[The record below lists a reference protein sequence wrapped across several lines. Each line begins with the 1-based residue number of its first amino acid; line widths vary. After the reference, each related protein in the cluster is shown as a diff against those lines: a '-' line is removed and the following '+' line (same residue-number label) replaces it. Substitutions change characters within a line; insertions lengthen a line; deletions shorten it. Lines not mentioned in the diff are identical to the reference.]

1 MWCVCACVC
10 ACVRACVCVFL
21 CMYVCVCVRY
31 IIYFIY
37 YLILIGT
44 DILNLFQLTYYFR
57 TEQIIM
63 EGYM

>member
-1 MWCVCACVC
+1 MCVCVRV
-10 ACVRACVCVFL
+10 CVRACVRVCVCL

-44 DILNLFQLTYYFR
+44 DILNLFQLAYYFR